1 MGRGGVHHDEKEA
14 LTVKTDDS
22 IASVAEGN
30 GGSQHPLHAL
40 DLAVQRRVQQR
51 IQAAVSETAAAIPIE
66 DDIQR
71 AAQSYRRTDGYRAYV
86 YAGASEE
93 IRKLWK
99 RIFMVTDYRS
109 RWTAAEEMNKADA
122 EGVRRVGVFLQGFE
136 QLVERASDDLGSEW
150 AKSIIEDSAA
160 IVAVA
165 VKKRVSTIL
174 GMEAIRNA
182 GS

>member
-1 MGRGGVHHDEKEA
+1 MVNNDELPELQQK
-14 LTVKTDDS
+14 DG
-22 IASVAEGN
+22 ASAHGL
-30 GGSQHPLHAL
+30 HPL
-40 DLAVQRRVQQR
+40 DLAVQRRVEER
-51 IQAAVSETAAAIPIE
+51 IQAAVRQSTAAIPIE
-66 DDIQR
+66 EDIDR
-71 AAQSYRRTDGYRAYV
+71 AARSFRRTDAYKAYV
-86 YAGASEE
+86 YAGAAEE

-136 QLVERASDDLGSEW
+136 ELVATASDDLRSDW
-150 AKSIIEDSAA
+150 AKGIIEDTAA
-160 IVAVA
+160 VVAVA
-165 VKKRVSTIL
+165 VRKRVNTIL